1 MWSFAYG
8 LIALALASF
17 VVMYAALHTPSFA
30 SVNIADQLYNAKRV
44 LYAYRPW
51 LVTDNLTAFNEGVN
65 MTYVVM
71 TYKPAV
77 DGQMGVVYFPLYLPY
92 AYKGEKAERNL
103 KYAVY
108 LGLRE
113 CRPAVFSSGSP
124 AVLYVVDVALPQ
136 LMPWL
141 EVYALVPRNLTV
153 MLRYYYGLYKSR
165 GEPPVFL
172 LDDPYYGRR
181 NEGLPELN
189 FTQLVKAEWALV
201 RRPDGVNTLYVTAPA
216 EAVGIYVVEYPL
228 ALPLS
233 CWDEELSAY
242 THSEPADISP
252 PINPL
257 QPPSPR

>member
-1 MWSFAYG
+1 MWSVAYG

-30 SVNIADQLYNAKRV
+30 SVNIADQLYGAKRA
-44 LYAYRPW
+44 LYAGKPW

-65 MTYVVM
+65 AAYVVK

-77 DGQMGVVYFPLYLPY
+77 DSQLGVVYFPLYLPY

-113 CRPAVFSSGSP
+113 CRPAASSSGEP
-124 AVLYVVDVALPQ
+124 RVLYVVDVALPQ

-141 EVYALVPRNLTV
+141 EVYALVPRNLTE
-153 MLRYYYGLYKSR
+153 MLQYYYGLYKAL
-165 GEPPVFL
+165 GKPPVIL

-181 NEGLPELN
+181 YEGLPEFYYVELA
-189 FTQLVKAEWALV
+189 KAEWALV
-201 RRPDGVNTLYVTAPA
+201 RRPDGAYTLYVSAPV
-216 EAVGIYVVEYPL
+216 EAVGIYVVDYPL

-233 CWDEELSAY
+233 CWDEERAR
-242 THSEPADISP
+242 SEPAPNEAPSP
-252 PINPL
+252 P
-257 QPPSPR
+257 QPPPPG